1 MIACQLHQLLTVT
14 FCGCVLLIPSKPILA
29 EELLSLHLNR
39 VAQGEFPA
47 QHWYPQDRPSIEEE
61 LESLNVLVKAMAKL
75 DEPAMRE
82 IKRAYADRAV
92 IVRDLDVAN
101 LRARIDKVCE
111 THQPIIERLK
121 SVRWANPSKD
131 CVPFTFI
138 EQRLQVQSIA
148 YLVNLYAA
156 REFASGRIDSASQ
169 TLAGGYAFAHNLMRT
184 AGDVNFIM
192 GIILQSVLAAD
203 FIAVLAMVAMLAALV
218 VIDLQQKR
226 EAAREVTCQNNLRN
240 IGIAII
246 HYDRVHGQL
255 PTHGT
260 GTYNES
266 SPNADEGDAGSQG
279 VGGKGG
285 GNNGKWTLPSGLTN
299 HPKIGSLIHWH
310 ANE

>member
-1 MIACQLHQLLTVT
+1 MIACQLRQLLTVT

-61 LESLNVLVKAMAKL
+61 LE
-75 DEPAMRE
+75 
-82 IKRAYADRAV
+82 
-92 IVRDLDVAN
+92 

-285 GNNGKWTLPSGLTN
+285 GNNGKI
-299 HPKIGSLIHWH
+299 IGHNYF
-310 ANE
+310 ATMR

>member
-1 MIACQLHQLLTVT
+1 M
-14 FCGCVLLIPSKPILA
+14 
-29 EELLSLHLNR
+29 N
-39 VAQGEFPA
+39 
-47 QHWYPQDRPSIEEE
+47 
-61 LESLNVLVKAMAKL
+61 
-75 DEPAMRE
+75 
-82 IKRAYADRAV
+82 IKR
-92 IVRDLDVAN
+92 
-101 LRARIDKVCE
+101 
-111 THQPIIERLK
+111 RLI
-121 SVRWANPSKD
+121 SGCLAQN
-131 CVPFTFI
+131 
-138 EQRLQVQSIA
+138 QRPGST
-148 YLVNLYAA
+148 LV
-156 REFASGRIDSASQ
+156 
-169 TLAGGYAFAHNLMRT
+169 
-184 AGDVNFIM
+184 
-192 GIILQSVLAAD
+192 D